1 MTNRQVVCR
10 VKEEVFIIGGE
21 EIYKSALN
29 YADRLYIS
37 YMEYSDSEADAYFP
51 EINYNEWEKME
62 EKKFENW
69 KFCMYRRK

>member
-1 MTNRQVVCR
+1 MQR
-10 VKEEVFIIGGE
+10 VEGLPLRNKAYIIND
-21 EIYKSALN
+21 Y
-29 YADRLYIS
+29 RLYIS
-37 YMEYSDSEADAYFP
+37 YMEHSDSEADAYFP